1 MSLSARTAVSN
12 CFGLIDADPEVKTR
26 LIEEYSY
33 ERNPNDGKLYCKIR
47 QYHFQLN
54 LGFERRWWARLKGS
68 RAKHLK
74 GLLRNRELTTAF
86 DALLD
91 IPGMWDG
98 MMLTT
103 LHKMMAM
110 KCDKEIL
117 CYLNHIKQVWHGLV
131 QGDRDSLRKID
142 QATVQALELTA
153 PRASTQDAIALH
165 GQLSKG
171 EIFSAFSN
179 EERERIWNQL
189 RLIAGLV
196 PSLFTFF
203 KDLQYLQF
211 CVDCMKRL
219 INKPCR

>member
-12 CFGLIDADPEVKTR
+12 CFGLIDADLEVKTR

-33 ERNPNDGKLYCKIR
+33 ERNPNNGKLYCKIR

-54 LGFERRWWARLKGS
+54 LSFERRWWARLKGS

-91 IPGMWDG
+91 IPSMWDG

-131 QGDRDSLRKID
+131 
-142 QATVQALELTA
+142 
-153 PRASTQDAIALH
+153 
-165 GQLSKG
+165 
-171 EIFSAFSN
+171 
-179 EERERIWNQL
+179 
-189 RLIAGLV
+189 
-196 PSLFTFF
+196 
-203 KDLQYLQF
+203 
-211 CVDCMKRL
+211 
-219 INKPCR
+219 